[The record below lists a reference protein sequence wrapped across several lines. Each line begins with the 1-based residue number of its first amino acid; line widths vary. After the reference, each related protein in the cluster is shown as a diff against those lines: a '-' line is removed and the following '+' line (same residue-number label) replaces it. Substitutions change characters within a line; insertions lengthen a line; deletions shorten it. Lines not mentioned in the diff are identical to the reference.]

1 MIERYTPPEVGKI
14 WKEEEKF
21 KRFLEIE
28 LLLLEALEKFKKI
41 PKGVAKEARKRAKF
55 SLEKIKKIEEETHHD
70 VVAFLKNL
78 STSLGK
84 YAQYLHWGLTSS
96 DLLDTTLAW
105 QIKDATEIILSDLDK
120 VLSEVKKKAFL
131 YKDTLCVG
139 RTHGVHAEIYSF
151 GLKFVYLYEDL
162 KRERNLL
169 KESLDFICCG
179 KISGA
184 VGTFA
189 YLAPQIEDYI
199 CKKIGI
205 NRASVSTQIVSRERF
220 SLYIF
225 LLALIGSTLERF
237 ATEIRHLHRTEV
249 EEAKEPFLKK
259 QKGSSAMPHKQ
270 NPIICERICGLSR
283 LLRSYVV
290 ASLENINLWH
300 ERDIS
305 HSSVERVIIPDA
317 TAVCDYMLKKAFFV
331 IKNLRVNPKRMLKN
345 IELNRGLIYSGKLLL
360 KLMEKGLKRMEAYDL
375 VQDISL
381 KVINK
386 ESDFKTEVFKNKKI
400 KNLLSS
406 SELEE
411 IFNPYLYLKNID
423 SIYQRVFGA

>member
-1 MIERYTPPEVGKI
+1 MIERYTPPQVGKI

-21 KRFLEIE
+21 KRFLKIE
-28 LLLLEALEKFKKI
+28 LLLFEALEKFKKI
-41 PKGVAKEARKRAKF
+41 PQGVAEKARKKAKI
-55 SLEKIKKIEEETHHD
+55 SLERIKKIEEETQHD

-78 STSLGK
+78 SESLGE

-105 QIKDATEIILSDLDK
+105 QIKDATEVILSDLDK
-120 VLSEVKKKAFL
+120 VLDEVKKKAFL

-151 GLKFVYLYEDL
+151 GLKFVYFYDDL
-162 KRERNLL
+162 KREKELL
-169 KESLDFICCG
+169 QESLNFVCCG

-189 YLAPQIEDYI
+189 YLAPQIEEYI

-205 NRASVSTQIVSRERF
+205 NPASVSTQIVSRERF
-220 SLYIF
+220 SFYIF
-225 LLALIGSTLERF
+225 LLALIGATLERF

-249 EEAKEPFLKK
+249 EEAKEPFLKR

-283 LLRSYVV
+283 LLRSYVI

-317 TAVCDYMLKKAFFV
+317 TAVCDYMLKKTLFV

-345 IELNRGLIYSGKLLL
+345 IELNRGLIFSQKLLL
-360 KLMEKGLKRMEAYDL
+360 KLMEKGLERVEAYDL

-381 KVINK
+381 KVIN
-386 ESDFKTEVFKNKKI
+386 EGSDFKTEVFKNEKI
-400 KNLLSS
+400 KSLLPPQ
-406 SELEE
+406 ELEE
-411 IFNPYLYLKNID
+411 IFNPYFYLKNIGH
-423 SIYQRVFGA
+423 IYQKVFNK

>member
-1 MIERYTPPEVGKI
+1 MIERYTPQEIGKI

-21 KRFLEIE
+21 KRFLEVE

-41 PKGVAKEARKRAKF
+41 PQGVARKVRKRAKI

-78 STSLGK
+78 SASLGK

-162 KRERNLL
+162 KRERKLL

-225 LLALIGSTLERF
+225 LLALVGSTLERF
-237 ATEIRHLHRTEV
+237 ATEIRHLHRTEI
-249 EEAKEPFLKK
+249 EEAKEPFLRS

-283 LLRSYVV
+283 LLRSYVI

-317 TAVCDYMLKKAFFV
+317 TAVCDYMLKKALFV

-345 IELNRGLIYSGKLLL
+345 IELNRGLIFSQKLLL
-360 KLMEKGLKRMEAYDL
+360 KLMEKGLKRVEAYDL

-400 KNLLSS
+400 KSLLSS